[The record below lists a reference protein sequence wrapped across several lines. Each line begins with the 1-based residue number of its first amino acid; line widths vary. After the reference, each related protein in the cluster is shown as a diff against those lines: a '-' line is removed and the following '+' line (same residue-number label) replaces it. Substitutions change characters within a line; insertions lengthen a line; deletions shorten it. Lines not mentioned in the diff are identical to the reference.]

1 MREEWCYL
9 LKESRKI
16 GEKEGKELSAKGW
29 EMKEAMFHLKELSRD
44 EGLRLVEEAREK
56 AWKDQAAREDDS
68 FNKGMAQ
75 GMERGKAKGKKE
87 LAGSMLKNGLEIS
100 LISKITG
107 LSEEEIN
114 QLISKS

>member
-1 MREEWCYL
+1 M
-9 LKESRKI
+9 
-16 GEKEGKELSAKGW
+16 GEREGKELSEKGQ
-29 EMKEAMFHLKELSRD
+29 EMEEAMFHLKELSRD

-68 FNKGMAQ
+68 FNKGKMEGKVEGIAQ
-75 GMERGKAKGKKE
+75 GKRD
-87 LAGSMLKNGLEIS
+87 LVVSMLKNEPDIS

-114 QLISKS
+114 RLKNES